1 MPKQHTL
8 EATSGSPSNERG
20 ATAVEYSI
28 ITALIAATVLLV
40 VTFLGL
46 DTLELFERVSF

>member
-1 MPKQHTL
+1 MTNQDHGRRDPQD
-8 EATSGSPSNERG
+8 RG

-40 VTFLGL
+40 VTFLGF
-46 DTLELFERVSF
+46 DTLELFERVNF